1 MRKYLILVAML
12 AIALTGCRVESIVS
26 LDIEADGSALVG
38 AEVGFDEEFQQLL
51 GDAGADPTE
60 LFGDLPDFGGEDVT
74 TTERTDG
81 EMTYYGVTTTVDDL
95 SAFDTAGP
103 AGDVF
108 SSFSYTFDDETAQLQ
123 ATVTADT
130 IGEAGGDLPID
141 PSEITDDFFSASV
154 VVMMPGAVT
163 SSNADEVRSDGALVW
178 DLPITGGDV
187 VIEATSDIGGGG
199 TSNLLIIVI
208 ALILGLSIIA
218 IVVAT
223 IMNRRRSEQAVA
235 AATTAHETA
244 RTAELDVAG
253 TDLDPSN
260 DDADVA
266 GGTDDEATLVDVEL
280 EYDEDQPDNT

>member
-1 MRKYLILVAML
+1 VN
-12 AIALTGCRVESIVS
+12 
-26 LDIEADGSALVG
+26 
-38 AEVGFDEEFQQLL
+38 
-51 GDAGADPTE
+51 
-60 LFGDLPDFGGEDVT
+60 

-81 EMTYYGVTTTVDDL
+81 EMTYYGVTTMVEDL
-95 SAFDTAGP
+95 SSFDTTGA

-123 ATVTADT
+123 ASVTADT

-178 DLPITGGDV
+178 DLPITGGEV
-187 VIEATSDIGGGG
+187 TIEATSDIGGGG

-223 IMNRRRSEQAVA
+223 IMNRRRSERAVA
-235 AATTAHETA
+235 EASSAHEVTK
-244 RTAELDVAG
+244 TAELDMTG
-253 TDLDPSN
+253 TDLDPPPAGDAGGD
-260 DDADVA
+260 DDA
-266 GGTDDEATLVDVEL
+266 TMVDVEL
-280 EYDEDQPDNT
+280 EYDEDQPEST